1 MLRSVFAFTIDN
13 EVADRL
19 DYGIYPEKDKAFT
32 MAILRLTLW
41 GISAKKDAY
50 AFSDD
55 IFSLFLI

>member
-19 DYGIYPEKDKAFT
+19 DYGIYPEIEKAFT

-50 AFSDD
+50 AFGDD
-55 IFSLFLI
+55 MFSLVLL

>member
-1 MLRSVFAFTIDN
+1 MLRSVFAFTTDN
-13 EVADRL
+13 EVADGL
-19 DYGIYPEKDKAFT
+19 DYGIYPEKKAFT

-55 IFSLFLI
+55 MFILFLI